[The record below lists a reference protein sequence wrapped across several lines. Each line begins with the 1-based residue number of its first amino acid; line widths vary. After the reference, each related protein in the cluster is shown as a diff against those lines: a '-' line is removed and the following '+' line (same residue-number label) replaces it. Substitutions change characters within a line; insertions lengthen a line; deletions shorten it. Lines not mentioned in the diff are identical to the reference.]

1 MNIKVMYKYNCKP
14 VCVTQGTLS
23 IRKHAMHNRKIIL
36 KATTSSQR
44 ERELVNHTI
53 TLPNFHVYLSTVLES
68 FTQCRATTELQAQ
81 DIGTDIW
88 R

>member
-1 MNIKVMYKYNCKP
+1 MCDARNSEHKKAC
-14 VCVTQGTLS
+14 
-23 IRKHAMHNRKIIL
+23 HAQQKNNTEGYHIF
-36 KATTSSQR
+36 TES

-53 TLPNFHVYLSTVLES
+53 ALPNFHAYLSTVLES

>member
-44 ERELVNHTI
+44 VRE
-53 TLPNFHVYLSTVLES
+53 SS
-68 FTQCRATTELQAQ
+68 
-81 DIGTDIW
+81 
-88 R
+88 